1 MGIKKSLLSDGC
13 RNENVKPCQVWFY
26 GAGGTE
32 GEKFIR
38 IDYDTDNISSS
49 TSSFLAA
56 IEVLKNLAPTLVTP
70 RHVFRIIQ
78 DFKNSRIILFL
89 EPGDRKVVPDARF
102 EVRDSL
108 PSFLHGAFPSDSASS
123 A

>member
-1 MGIKKSLLSDGC
+1 MGIKKSSLSDGGL
-13 RNENVKPCQVWFY
+13 NENVKPSEVRLY
-26 GAGGTE
+26 GAGGAE

-38 IDYDTDNISSS
+38 IDYDPDEKSSS
-49 TSSFLAA
+49 SSFIAA
-56 IEVLKNLAPTLVTP
+56 IAILKNIAPALVTP

-89 EPGDRKVVPDARF
+89 EPSDGKVVPNTRF

-108 PSFLHGAFPSDSASS
+108 PSFLHDAFPSDSASS